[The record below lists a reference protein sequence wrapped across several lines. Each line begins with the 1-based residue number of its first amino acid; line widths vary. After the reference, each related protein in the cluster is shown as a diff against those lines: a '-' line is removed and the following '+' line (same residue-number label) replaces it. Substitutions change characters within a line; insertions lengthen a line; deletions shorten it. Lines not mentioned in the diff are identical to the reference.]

1 MAITATLVDS
11 GHNRLRYLLT
21 TSSTGTDTGT
31 ITTTGAATPDVL
43 TDLGTNQGPLMLIA
57 KVITQGYG
65 TFASGAQTQAKAR
78 ALYLS
83 DRSGAD
89 PGGAGYGLIPT
100 AICRLAPRA
109 GTTAGWF
116 VDANVSGGNPTINL
130 QSIGVGATGACYLD
144 IFVGDTIGK

>member
-21 TSSTGTDTGT
+21 TTSTGTDTGT

-65 TFASGAQTQAKAR
+65 LFASGAQTQAKAR

-83 DRSGAD
+83 ERTTS
-89 PGGAGYGLIPT
+89 PGSELIPT
-100 AICRLAPRA
+100 AICRLQARA

-130 QSIGVGATGACYLD
+130 QSIGVGAAGACYLD
-144 IFVGDTIGK
+144 IYVPDTIGK